1 MLTVEFSRLFA
12 GKKLYNNNLQ
22 SHSREFITLKG
33 IKLTPLIETLEK
45 IRNDSTGKE
54 RKTVL
59 KAILLCFF
67 FVKPKT
73 EAEN

>member
-1 MLTVEFSRLFA
+1 MCIFWFTHERFTKRFNVKIVLVYKTVL
-12 GKKLYNNNLQ
+12 
-22 SHSREFITLKG
+22 
-33 IKLTPLIETLEK
+33 KLTPLMEILEK

-73 EAEN
+73 EAEK